1 MGQAAQP
8 SPKPKTG
15 RVVNAVRMMPGMPPA
30 PETTKIQ
37 YNPSRW
43 SGAATIRGS
52 SRTSQLNRP
61 RKLYHSSSWRNAKGR
76 AGKHIPGR
84 GARRWTSPGQSSST
98 GRTEVAGPSPPAGSG
113 WFSFCGTWNVSS
125 RAGAAA
131 LGGPLPSVHL
141 QCTRENP
148 SLQANRDSRLFSPD
162 KWSKMDSP
170 AALQGFSAKR
180 NFVQNHQSHA
190 KTGSHPSKPSAP
202 ERQCRLNT
210 LKAPF

>member
-1 MGQAAQP
+1 MLP
-8 SPKPKTG
+8 
-15 RVVNAVRMMPGMPPA
+15 R
-30 PETTKIQ
+30 
-37 YNPSRW
+37 
-43 SGAATIRGS
+43 SGAAAAPASGTGRGS
-52 SRTSQLNRP
+52 YST
-61 RKLYHSSSWRNAKGR
+61 AA
-76 AGKHIPGR
+76 AGKTRRAERGR
-84 GARRWTSPGQSSST
+84 QSPERGLRRGPSPGQSSST